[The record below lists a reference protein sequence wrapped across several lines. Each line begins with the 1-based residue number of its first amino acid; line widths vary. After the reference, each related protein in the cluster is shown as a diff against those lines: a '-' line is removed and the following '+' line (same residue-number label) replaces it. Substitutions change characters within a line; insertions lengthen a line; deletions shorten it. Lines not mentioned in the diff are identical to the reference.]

1 MHLHKNWEEQ
11 RCVFK
16 PLDHFLFLFHSSLG
30 RPLRCNGMG
39 GMGWVGGLIS
49 DGMRQDENKNTIG
62 DSGFRLSDMLNIGYC
77 DVMHDFK

>member
-1 MHLHKNWEEQ
+1 
-11 RCVFK
+11 
-16 PLDHFLFLFHSSLG
+16 
-30 RPLRCNGMG
+30 MG